1 MGDKIVID
9 HNCTVDLSRAGDPEG
24 SFYYLFQIKGDNV
37 AVTFTTSNR
46 EEPLNLGSSLLFT
59 VDKSSK
65 NPTVIL
71 DAVNITCSSNP
82 ANYTFSYPYE
92 GPEPSVLIIQYNGE
106 CRVPTFCFS
115 ARKNVTTRFQP
126 DPTNAAGSVLNI
138 EATYLDYGIVATQT
152 TSYSTNVE
160 LIGGKIVTDGSV
172 RVPPSNSYKEDFDGS
187 LRIENCNLTCKD
199 IRARE
204 LTIDG
209 SEVST
214 TQKTDTVGIIGGASY
229 GANKTVGF
237 LKIINGSTIDC
248 AKYIAG
254 SASGNTLASSKT
266 NTLEIIDSTVTC
278 RGVLNAADIT
288 IQGSTVNATDH
299 GNNTAAIGGYFNTLS
314 IIDSTINADA
324 SNYGSSGI
332 GAGRFESYK
341 SNNGTD
347 KYSITIENSKVTA
360 TSAQGNA
367 IGSTYNYSNNSKDP
381 KELTITING
390 GEVTATAVNAPAIG
404 AVSAIG
410 NTDPDMVIIHPGA
423 GGGWENGG
431 TPGEDIST
439 QGLLSLGAV
448 PHNTA
453 AVSSHPDAPESLE
466 GKQTHWGTATLILEG
481 NPKLVAESGVIAI
494 NAKTVTTNSNTLIQN
509 TLQAAPVQNTALRVG
524 DTVVG
529 TMRRGFRSLAVTAN
543 NVQGNLGMTYGAGSD
558 PDPLVNWHEDAG
570 PLYGDLFAV
579 KDGDFNSFWTVPQ
592 QKLGGSATV
601 SLDSADGSPVS
612 TAETNKTLYANIQ
625 QVTPSGAGTMVSYQ
639 WYKDGQLIVE
649 NATQSEYQPAES
661 GLYHYVLT
669 GNSLYRGQ
677 LTSASVTVVEAG
689 DTAPDAP
696 VRESVTKDTIV
707 LAAPTDGKTY
717 EYSINGGSTWQDD
730 LTFTGLTPNTTY
742 NIVRREKVGEDG
754 NPGPVSKPLTE
765 KTLGDRPDES
775 VILNAIDYENEC
787 FAVSELP
794 NEVSIYTDQKCTKK
808 LNEPTNG
815 GSLEDYIADPG
826 EQKKFCTPS
835 LRMKTTS
842 ARIP

>member
-1 MGDKIVID
+1 MRFFALSVDRNSLEGGKDGDSMKRASLYGLLVLLALVLLTAAASAEPASGSGWNEEKNVYTVIGQAGWEDKIVID
-9 HNCTVDLSRAGDPEG
+9 HNCTVDLSQASSPPTGIPILFKITGD
-24 SFYYLFQIKGDNV
+24 SIQ
-37 AVTFTTSNR
+37 VTFKTGT
-46 EEPLNLGSSLLFT
+46 EPLNLGSSRLFT
-59 VDKSSK
+59 VDGSSK

-172 RVPPSNSYKEDFDGS
+172 RVPPSNSYKEDFDGR
-187 LRIENCNLTCKD
+187 LRIENCNLKCKD

-278 RGVLNAADIT
+278 KGVLNAAAIT
-288 IQGSTVNATDH
+288 IQGSKVNATDH

-314 IIDSTINADA
+314 IKGSTINADA

-360 TSAQGNA
+360 TSTQGNA

-381 KELTITING
+381 KELTITISGNS
-390 GEVTATAVNAPAIG
+390 EVTATAVNAPAIG

-410 NTDPDMVIIHPGA
+410 NTDPDAVIIHPGT
-423 GGGWENGG
+423 GGGWEDGG
-431 TPGEDIST
+431 TPGEDISPK
-439 QGLLSLGAV
+439 GCSPSAPCPIIRRYPAV
-448 PHNTA
+448 R
-453 AVSSHPDAPESLE
+453 
-466 GKQTHWGTATLILEG
+466 
-481 NPKLVAESGVIAI
+481 
-494 NAKTVTTNSNTLIQN
+494 
-509 TLQAAPVQNTALRVG
+509 LRL
-524 DTVVG
+524 
-529 TMRRGFRSLAVTAN
+529 RR
-543 NVQGNLGMTYGAGSD
+543 
-558 PDPLVNWHEDAG
+558 
-570 PLYGDLFAV
+570 
-579 KDGDFNSFWTVPQ
+579 
-592 QKLGGSATV
+592 
-601 SLDSADGSPVS
+601 
-612 TAETNKTLYANIQ
+612 
-625 QVTPSGAGTMVSYQ
+625 
-639 WYKDGQLIVE
+639 
-649 NATQSEYQPAES
+649 
-661 GLYHYVLT
+661 
-669 GNSLYRGQ
+669 
-677 LTSASVTVVEAG
+677 
-689 DTAPDAP
+689 
-696 VRESVTKDTIV
+696 
-707 LAAPTDGKTY
+707 
-717 EYSINGGSTWQDD
+717 
-730 LTFTGLTPNTTY
+730 
-742 NIVRREKVGEDG
+742 
-754 NPGPVSKPLTE
+754 
-765 KTLGDRPDES
+765 
-775 VILNAIDYENEC
+775 
-787 FAVSELP
+787 
-794 NEVSIYTDQKCTKK
+794 
-808 LNEPTNG
+808 
-815 GSLEDYIADPG
+815 
-826 EQKKFCTPS
+826 
-835 LRMKTTS
+835 
-842 ARIP
+842 